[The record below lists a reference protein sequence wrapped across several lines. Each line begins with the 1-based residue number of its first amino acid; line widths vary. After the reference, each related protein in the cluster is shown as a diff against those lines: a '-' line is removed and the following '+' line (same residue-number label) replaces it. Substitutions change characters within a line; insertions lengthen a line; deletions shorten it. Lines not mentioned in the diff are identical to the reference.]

1 MSCSIQRKSVR
12 RLLGEQQLCAEVVC
26 ISAVFYISCSRFVIF
41 SFSQVQ
47 TPFVLRAMSA
57 VWISSGVKCLES
69 RIQAT
74 PFTRMTSL
82 SHPLDFADT
91 CDSAPLL
98 RVILNFLLTFC
109 LVMYLSSSISRL
121 DSLSDSCLH
130 SASLRSISLW
140 SFLCS
145 RMFSSL
151 MCRSSS
157 MYWARF
163 SVSGKG
169 NTQNRLHQLRCC
181 QAYILATVYHQD
193 QQIQQCVA
201 HQNCCHC

>member
-1 MSCSIQRKSVR
+1 MHFCCLLHLLLSC
-12 RLLGEQQLCAEVVC
+12 
-26 ISAVFYISCSRFVIF
+26 FVIF

-47 TPFVLRAMSA
+47 SPFILYAMSA
-57 VWISSGVKCLES
+57 VLMSNGMEVSLES
-69 RIQAT
+69 RTEAT
-74 PFTRMTSL
+74 PFTRMMSL
-82 SHPLDFADT
+82 SLIHLTRFADT
-91 CDSAPLL
+91 CDGAPLF
-98 RVILNFLLTFC
+98 RVIVNLLLICPVVCLNI
-109 LVMYLSSSISRL
+109 YLSSSISRL

-169 NTQNRLHQLRCC
+169 NTQNRLHQLSYC
-181 QAYILATVYHQD
+181 QAYILATVYHHD
-193 QQIQQCVA
+193 QQI
-201 HQNCCHC
+201 N

>member
-1 MSCSIQRKSVR
+1 MHFCCLLHLLLSFCHLFILTGSDSL
-12 RLLGEQQLCAEVVC
+12 RLTCNVSSLNKQW
-26 ISAVFYISCSRFVIF
+26 
-41 SFSQVQ
+41 SQV
-47 TPFVLRAMSA
+47 S
-57 VWISSGVKCLES
+57 LEP